1 MNPKAIRFTPQQRE
15 ELRAEAIKAYAEG
28 ATFAEA
34 AKKLGCSFGTVRN
47 LLLESDVELRPRNA
61 HPIDLP
67 EGMLTSTEA
76 AALIGIGR
84 ASFLAM
90 QHKGYGPP
98 RAERPQGAHG
108 HYTYYWRTDVEQWLQ
123 DRAERRLERVR
134 RAEHNRELRAV
145 RPAPKHIPDWA
156 SLFADVDAK
165 RQAEGMSWEMVARL
179 SNVNASQISRL
190 RNGQAGNNWGTFLR
204 LLAWLEDGM
213 PEPLRKYVTDVP
225 ATARS
230 EQAA

>member
-1 MNPKAIRFTPQQRE
+1 MNPKAIRFTPEQRE
-15 ELRAEAIKAYAEG
+15 EMRTRTVKAYAGG
-28 ATFAEA
+28 ATFAEV

-47 LLLESDVELRPRNA
+47 LLLESDVELRPHNP
-61 HPIDLP
+61 HPTDLP

-90 QHKGYGPP
+90 QHQGYGPP
-98 RAERPQGAHG
+98 RAERPEGAHG
-108 HYTYYWRTDVEQWLQ
+108 RYTYYWRTDVEQWLKE
-123 DRAERRLERVR
+123 RADRRLERVR
-134 RAEHNRELRAV
+134 RAEHHRELLAA
-145 RPAPKHIPDWA
+145 RPGPKHTADWA
-156 SLFADVDAK
+156 ALFADVDAK

-204 LLAWLEDGM
+204 ILAWLEDGL
-213 PEPLRKYVTDVP
+213 PDPLRKYVTEVP
-225 ATARS
+225 ATGRS
-230 EQAA
+230 AQAA